1 MLATRARMM
10 PVKVMI
16 RTIEVDVDRRS
27 YKMAMARKRPKA
39 RRRNAA
45 ERTLQEIKGLHAKR

>member
-1 MLATRARMM
+1 MM

-27 YKMAMARKRPKA
+27 YKMAMARKRPTV